1 MDSTLAVEETR
12 SLNQLWPLPNSD
24 NGALCWGPLRMD
36 DGMKGCFLMRRA
48 TGLKGIR
55 HAKHKHNVKPRAE
68 MNPNGLVNRFARHEK
83 PQGA

>member
-1 MDSTLAVEETR
+1 
-12 SLNQLWPLPNSD
+12 
-24 NGALCWGPLRMD
+24 MD